1 MEKKLNYSIEWSK
14 KDREYVATC
23 TSYPSLSYL
32 AQDPDEAFKGIRD
45 LVSHLAL
52 EASFRKH
59 VKAWKKA
66 TMVLSSL
73 TEIVLNQDYQAI
85 IGMGKPAIPFILE
98 RLNDPTIELEHWD
111 WALRALTGAEPVDEA
126 DAGDLKKITDAWLAW
141 GRGTKYLSRSS
152 WFITSKDRK
161 PHGPAKIPQRRSRG

>member
-1 MEKKLNYSIEWSK
+1 MRKRPKYSIEWSK

-23 TSYPSLSYL
+23 TAYPSLSYL

-45 LVSHLAL
+45 LITSSEL
-52 EASFRKH
+52 EKSFEKH

-66 TMVLSSL
+66 TLVLSSL

-85 IGMGKPAIPFILE
+85 IGMGKPAICFILE

-111 WALRALTGAEPVDEA
+111 WALRALTGANPVDDA
-126 DAGDLKKITDAWLAW
+126 DAGDLKKITEAWLSW
-141 GRGTKYLSRSS
+141 GRGTELR
-152 WFITSKDRK
+152 WFITPKSRK
-161 PHGPAKIPQRRSRG
+161 PTGQSVF